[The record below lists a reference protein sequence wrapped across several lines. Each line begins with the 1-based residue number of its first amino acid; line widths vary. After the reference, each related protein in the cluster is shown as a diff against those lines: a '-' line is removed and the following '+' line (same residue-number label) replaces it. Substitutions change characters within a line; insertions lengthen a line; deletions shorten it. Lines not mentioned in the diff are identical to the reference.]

1 MGSKT
6 MEKDFQDTGNF
17 EKQEKDETCCEKNQ
31 ADSFLAAVDV
41 SGMDVKQAECKLA
54 SGSEE
59 ERDLADEILSQ
70 VDEGMT
76 IEKAE
81 SLVSCDTSESKK
93 GLKNTK

>member
-31 ADSFLAAVDV
+31 ADSFLAAVDA

-54 SGSEE
+54 SG
-59 ERDLADEILSQ
+59 
-70 VDEGMT
+70 
-76 IEKAE
+76 
-81 SLVSCDTSESKK
+81 
-93 GLKNTK
+93 